1 MIKNAIPL
9 EQGAP
14 QFYAKTFTILTTATG
29 TDVLVLDNDS
39 EFDLCIISATTDQ
52 DGTLTAATGPTQ
64 LPENFA
70 LSIKNLGSG
79 RTFMNE
85 FIRRGSI
92 CGVAF
97 TNWTPEQRAIRFPKK
112 AQLEISVQNLVGV
125 TIVVQIVLK
134 GYKVFNR
141 LPGA

>member
-9 EQGAP
+9 DQGAP
-14 QFYAKTFTILTTATG
+14 QFYALSFTLASLATG
-29 TDVLVLDNDS
+29 TQVLILDNDS
-39 EFDLCIISATTDQ
+39 EFDLCIISGVTDQ

-79 RTFMNE
+79 RLFMNE
-85 FIRRGSI
+85 PIRRGNI

-97 TNWTPEQRAIRFPKK
+97 TNWSPEQRAIRFPKK
-112 AQLEISVQNLVGV
+112 AQLEISVQNLVALQ
-125 TIVVQIVLK
+125 IVVQITLK